1 MIANDVALSVKNM
14 SIKENVTVML
24 YFYPYLRPPYKKRQ
38 MMLLRDKIDLRMV
51 SKLVF
56 LLITLNM

>member
-24 YFYPYLRPPYKKRQ
+24 YFYPYLRPPY
-38 MMLLRDKIDLRMV
+38 
-51 SKLVF
+51 
-56 LLITLNM
+56 